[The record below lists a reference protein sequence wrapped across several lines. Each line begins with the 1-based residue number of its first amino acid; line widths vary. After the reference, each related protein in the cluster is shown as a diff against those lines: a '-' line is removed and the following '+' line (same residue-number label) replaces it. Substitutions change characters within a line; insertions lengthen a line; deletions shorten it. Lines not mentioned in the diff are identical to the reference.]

1 MVVFLIKSSTSFG
14 KSDGERAAAINLPA
28 FGIITFGTAKT
39 FDGVDFDGD
48 VFFHRVNSLPKK

>member
-1 MVVFLIKSSTSFG
+1 MVVFLRKSSTSFG

-39 FDGVDFDGD
+39 FDGVGGDDD
-48 VFFHRVNSLPKK
+48 VFGFHDT